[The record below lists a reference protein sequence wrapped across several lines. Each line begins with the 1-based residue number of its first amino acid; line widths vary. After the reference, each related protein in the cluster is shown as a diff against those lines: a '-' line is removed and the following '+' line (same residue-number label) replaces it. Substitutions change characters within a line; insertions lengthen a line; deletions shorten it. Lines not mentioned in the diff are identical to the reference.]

1 MNKKE
6 QRVIFIESQIIVKI
20 ISSRETT
27 KRNIINFDDNL
38 QYNEMCQL
46 KSLAALSGKFQIV
59 PNGYKTLAIKII

>member
-6 QRVIFIESQIIVKI
+6 KIISFIETQINVKI

-38 QYNEMCQL
+38 QYNEMCKL
-46 KSLAALSGKFQIV
+46 KSLAALSGKFEIV